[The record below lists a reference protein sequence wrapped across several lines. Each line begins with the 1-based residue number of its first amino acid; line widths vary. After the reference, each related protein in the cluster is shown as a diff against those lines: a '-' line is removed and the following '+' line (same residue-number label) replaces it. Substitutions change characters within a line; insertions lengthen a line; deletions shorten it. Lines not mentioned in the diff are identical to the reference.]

1 MRTMLKAGT
10 MLAGALWAGAARADP
25 PPVTEGP
32 VLVDAGGTPRP
43 TTLLGSERGLDIPF
57 TDLEE
62 VQPVYV
68 DHSTG
73 ETGIITASAPGRNAD
88 GPNDDV
94 ARYGFDTGQLIP
106 PGIQPGFV
114 LLTTTSTF
122 SYSVTESVVTRETRV
137 GGGVTAQV
145 RVAGLGTP
153 LASATADTAGAAQ
166 AMAMGQASFAGLRGR
181 ILPPI
186 VSSAG
191 VAESVSETRSSAIT
205 GRDTYALVG
214 FGNFTGINLVG
225 NLGMC
230 DRPLGTC
237 QGGVTYD
244 VPETNVINVDY
255 HVFQD
260 LYVTTTI
267 ERLIT
272 ATGTVT
278 LDIPLAAYGRAHPAA
293 QVVGFGRSD
302 RFLGRLLAQGGAA
315 PATVG
320 TGRTRLFVEGDRSF
334 GHYDADGTVMRSTQD
349 YTGLRGGVV
358 TQVGGELSLGLAVEG
373 GRWQWELEDPLLPE
387 EAEGS
392 AFRGGAFANWTPGG
406 WRVNAAVFLGRQE
419 VDTIASSNAGAGTST
434 SSYHATLYGAGVEAG
449 HPIQAGAVT
458 VTPSVGL
465 TWLGWH
471 APAVDEAGGLA
482 PLSVDSV
489 TRHQFRPSLALSVE
503 GGGGPV
509 RLGVRGRAYAVAG
522 DRRGFVTADDGG
534 LSAPG
539 SFGIAGPADGR
550 FGGEAGAY
558 ASFRIAP
565 NAALGASWSSRFTGG
580 SVAHSAEIGLRF
592 AF

>member
-1 MRTMLKAGT
+1 
-10 MLAGALWAGAARADP
+10 LAVAAPTHAQSAP
-25 PPVTEGP
+25 PPLTEGP
-32 VLVDAGGTPRP
+32 VRVDAGGTPRP
-43 TTLLGSERGLDIPF
+43 TTLLGSERDLDIPF

-62 VQPVYV
+62 VPPVFV
-68 DHSTG
+68 NSLG
-73 ETGIITASAPGRNAD
+73 ETGIVTASQPGRNAGELD
-88 GPNDDV
+88 SSAR
-94 ARYGFDTGQLIP
+94 ARYGFDVGQLLP
-106 PGIQPGFV
+106 ARSPDEPNGV
-114 LLTTTSTF
+114 LAVTTFTF
-122 SYSVTESVVTRETRV
+122 SYSVTESFVTRETRV

-153 LASATADTAGAAQ
+153 LASATADTAAAAQ
-166 AMAMGQASFAGLRGR
+166 ALAMGQASFAGLRGR

-186 VSSAG
+186 ISSTG
-191 VAESVSETRSSAIT
+191 VTESVSETRRSAIT
-205 GRDTYALVG
+205 GRDTYAAVY
-214 FGNFTGINLVG
+214 FNFSDAIVG

-230 DRPLGTC
+230 DRPFGTC
-237 QGGVTYD
+237 QGGITYD
-244 VPETNVINVDY
+244 VPDFGVLNVDY

-293 QVVGFGRSD
+293 QVVGFGQSD
-302 RFLGRLLAQGGAA
+302 HFLGRLLAQGAAA

-334 GHYDADGTVMRSTQD
+334 GHYRARGAVRRSTQD
-349 YTGLRGGVV
+349 FTGLRGGVV
-358 TQVGGELSLGLAVEG
+358 TEVDGDFSLGLAIEG
-373 GRWQWELEDPLLPE
+373 GHWEWELEDALLPE
-387 EAEGS
+387 RAEGS
-392 AFRGGAFANWTPGG
+392 AFRGGVFANWTPGG
-406 WRVNAAVFLGRQE
+406 WRVNAAAFVGRQD
-419 VDTIASSNAGAGTST
+419 VDTKASSNAGAGTST
-434 SSYHATLYGAGVEAG
+434 ASYHATLYGAGIEAG
-449 HPIQAGAVT
+449 YPIEAGAVT
-458 VTPSVGL
+458 VTPGVGV

-489 TRHQFRPSLALSVE
+489 TRHQFRPSLGLSIE
-503 GGGGPV
+503 GGGGPL

-539 SFGIAGPADGR
+539 SFGIAGPAEGR
-550 FGGEAGAY
+550 WGGEGGAY
-558 ASFRIAP
+558 AAFTIAP
-565 NAALGASWSSRFTGG
+565 DAAISASWSSRFTGN
-580 SVAHSAEIGLRF
+580 STSHSGEIGIRI